1 MIAKTTTS
9 LGVTKH
15 TYTHIHTGT
24 CSTKPSTSEGE
35 IRSLKKNMA
44 EGGDVRALLNK
55 FNRQADSTDASTH
68 RDSRPVQPLSP
79 GPRTWAPPPG
89 TIPPATMP
97 ANGNLRHKL
106 SPMAP
111 PQLPGAVAF
120 QHQRE
125 PAWKPTSV
133 PRGQQPGTPHPQL
146 PPLGAGSS
154 RPPAR
159 PTFSPR
165 AGTVA
170 ASPLLDPGRVR
181 KTEELL
187 QNMLLNRGAPHTPAH
202 PPGPPAGRGSIPEV
216 TPLRKPLPA
225 EGRQPVKPRRP
236 QQVNLEP
243 YLRRPRT
250 SLPPP
255 PLPGLKKNGGSPTMG
270 GRSLPTSGP
279 PLPPG
284 LHRLPHK
291 PLPQEP
297 SVTKINRQETQDTY
311 DDIDTLGG
319 DDSWGE
325 GSSQNINGES
335 DDSEVYESI
344 DENEFE
350 LPRAP
355 PPVARL
361 PQTQKKQQLEMDK
374 KELKEQQ
381 KRENEMRKK
390 FQLKGPLEVLH
401 IARVRCDWQGGKLDL
416 AVRQGDT
423 VEILRAKDNPGGKW
437 LVRAE
442 TGKWGYVSIDC
453 MDVDYETVKR
463 QVLKGLQ
470 AIDLPPPPPDPPK
483 AFGGGFGMDSPAHTD
498 PVDDYDDD
506 EDDYDDVE
514 IPDDFPPPPLE
525 CSFDPIV
532 AQELKKKFKFVGP
545 VQVLHTMMVDP
556 NGQIKRPKEKELAI
570 GQGEILD
577 VLQFTNHKMA
587 LCRNHIGKFGYVP
600 RSLLLQM
607 EGDIYDDIDHFVDVY
622 DNDILP

>member
-1 MIAKTTTS
+1 M
-9 LGVTKH
+9 
-15 TYTHIHTGT
+15 
-24 CSTKPSTSEGE
+24 
-35 IRSLKKNMA
+35 R
-44 EGGDVRALLNK
+44 
-55 FNRQADSTDASTH
+55 

-89 TIPPATMP
+89 TTPPAAMQPTLTSDTNSRRWPLPSSRGGRLP
-97 ANGNLRHKL
+97 APTRAGLEAHVR
-106 SPMAP
+106 A
-111 PQLPGAVAF
+111 PGAAA
-120 QHQRE
+120 R
-125 PAWKPTSV
+125 
-133 PRGQQPGTPHPQL
+133 HP
-146 PPLGAGSS
+146 P
-154 RPPAR
+154 PPAAAAGGRGVLETPRR

-165 AGTVA
+165 AGTARRLAVVGPGPGQEDGGVA
-170 ASPLLDPGRVR
+170 AEHVAEPRRPSQPRP
-181 KTEELL
+181 
-187 QNMLLNRGAPHTPAH
+187 
-202 PPGPPAGRGSIPEV
+202 PPGAAARRRPGSVPEV

-225 EGRQPVKPRRP
+225 EGRQPAKPRRP

-297 SVTKINRQETQDTY
+297 PVNKINRQETQDTY

-319 DDSWGE
+319 DDSWDE
-325 GSSQNINGES
+325 GSSQNVNGES

-344 DENEFE
+344 NENELE

-355 PPVARL
+355 PPVAKL

-390 FQLKGPLEVLH
+390 FQLKGPLEALH
-401 IARVRCDWQGGKLDL
+401 IARVRRDWQGGKLDL

-423 VEILRAKDNPGGKW
+423 VQILRAKDNPGGKW

-470 AIDLPPPPPDPPK
+470 AINLPPPPPDPPK

-498 PVDDYDDD
+498 TVDDYDDD
-506 EDDYDDVE
+506 DDDYDDVE

-532 AQELKKKFKFVGP
+532 VQELKKKFKFVGP

-570 GQGEILD
+570 AQGEILD

>member
-1 MIAKTTTS
+1 
-9 LGVTKH
+9 
-15 TYTHIHTGT
+15 
-24 CSTKPSTSEGE
+24 
-35 IRSLKKNMA
+35 MA
-44 EGGDVRALLNK
+44 EGGDVRALLSK
-55 FNRQADSTDASTH
+55 FNRQADIPDASAR

-89 TIPPATMP
+89 TAPPAAMP

-111 PQLPGAVAF
+111 PQLPGAAAF
-120 QHQRE
+120 QPQRE

-133 PRGQQPGTPHPQL
+133 PRGQQPGTPRPQL

-165 AGTVA
+165 AGTAAA

-187 QNMLLNRGAPHTPAH
+187 QNMLLNRGAPPSPAH
-202 PPGPPAGRGSIPEV
+202 PPGPPAGGRGSVPEV

-297 SVTKINRQETQDTY
+297 SATKINRQETQDTY
-311 DDIDTLGG
+311 DDIDTLGR
-319 DDSWGE
+319 DDSWDE

-344 DENEFE
+344 DENELE

-355 PPVARL
+355 PPVAKL
-361 PQTQKKQQLEMDK
+361 PQTPKKQQLEMDK

-401 IARVRCDWQGGKLDL
+401 IARVRRDWQGGKLDL

-483 AFGGGFGMDSPAHTD
+483 AFGGGSGMVSPAHTD
-498 PVDDYDDD
+498 TVDDYDDD
-506 EDDYDDVE
+506 DDDYDDVE

-532 AQELKKKFKFVGP
+532 VQELKKKFKFVGP

-570 GQGEILD
+570 AQGEILD
-577 VLQFTNHKMA
+577 VLQFTNRKMA